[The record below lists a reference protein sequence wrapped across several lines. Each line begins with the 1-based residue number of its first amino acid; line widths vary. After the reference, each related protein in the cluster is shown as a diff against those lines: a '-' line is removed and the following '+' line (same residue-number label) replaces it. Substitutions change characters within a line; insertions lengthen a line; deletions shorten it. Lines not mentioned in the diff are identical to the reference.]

1 MALANAQSLMIN
13 QRVAAE
19 AADYL
24 LRLLVT
30 GGLKKFQ
37 TFIDLPVAPPS
48 PPISPRRISSGFFR
62 PGELAE
68 ARVTK
73 TPQLFSLNNSS
84 NKRKEGS

>member
-1 MALANAQSLMIN
+1 LSCEEMALANAQSLMIN

-37 TFIDLPVAPPS
+37 TFIDLP
-48 PPISPRRISSGFFR
+48 SGTTKSTYITQENIERVFQA
-62 PGELAE
+62 GELAE
-68 ARVTK
+68 ARQVK
-73 TPQLFSLNNSS
+73 SKLIARVNHDSQ
-84 NKRKEGS
+84 